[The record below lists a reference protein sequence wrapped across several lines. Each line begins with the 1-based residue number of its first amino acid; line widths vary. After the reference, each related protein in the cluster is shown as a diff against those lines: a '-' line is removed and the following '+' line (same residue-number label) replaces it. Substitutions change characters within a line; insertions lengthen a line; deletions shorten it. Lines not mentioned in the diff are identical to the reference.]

1 MGRVVA
7 LPNKGEL
14 KAELKHELKV
24 ELEAGL
30 NRIRAELEA
39 ELDSI
44 RAALRSGTQNG
55 GGNAPS
61 DDGYRDVSV
70 DSFEEGR
77 PPTVSALRIETSE
90 DYGYRATNLEAL
102 YTDKE
107 RAAGEATCVE
117 LVSPDA
123 SLWDTAL
130 IIGSA
135 PVGNAASA
143 FMALMLA
150 ANPIIQIGIVIILQV
165 SGLTSPTIGPSQIAD
180 LQRWRRSVGHDLKY
194 YNARTQ
200 QSLVAR
206 VCDLDF
212 GLEMSANQLRMVGDL
227 RSYIGDREGADFASA
242 MGPGE

>member
-1 MGRVVA
+1 MGRVVPA

-14 KAELKHELKV
+14 KAELRHELKV

-61 DDGYRDVSV
+61 DDVHRDVPI
-70 DSFEEGR
+70 DSFEGGH
-77 PPTVSALRIETSE
+77 PPSVSALRIETSE
-90 DYGYRATNLEAL
+90 DYGYRAINLEAL

-107 RAAGEATCVE
+107 RAAGRATCVEVE

-123 SLWDTAL
+123 SLWDAAL

-143 FMALMLA
+143 FMA
-150 ANPIIQIGIVIILQV
+150 V
-165 SGLTSPTIGPSQIAD
+165 SGLTSPSIGPSQVAD
-180 LQRWRRSVGHDLKY
+180 LQRWR
-194 YNARTQ
+194 
-200 QSLVAR
+200 
-206 VCDLDF
+206 
-212 GLEMSANQLRMVGDL
+212 
-227 RSYIGDREGADFASA
+227 
-242 MGPGE
+242 